1 MKKSFH
7 IRMFLL
13 THSCERSGNLSLT
26 NEMISDVLNL
36 SQDDI
41 EHLSSCRI
49 NNTLVI
55 NVRLKKKTCSCPNCG
70 SFSIRIKEYKLRKIH
85 HSLLILDPCILSYQA
100 RRYICSDCGITFY
113 EDNPFSNQGVNIS
126 NLTILN
132 VLKELKEPNATFS
145 SVTKHHHIS
154 VTQTQEIF
162 DRFVQISRQPLSKV
176 LCMDEVYTQTSRKNK
191 YSCLILDFLT
201 NRLLDIVYDRKKYSL
216 LNYFERIPK
225 EERNRVEFVIIDM
238 YETYRTVVYRRL
250 PNAKIAVDSF
260 HVIKNFNQ
268 AVRNVRIRIMKRFDK
283 KSDEYYLLKK
293 FSWLLEASDVRE
305 NRSKFNKRL
314 RRYINYP
321 QILDLILK
329 ISPELENAYKLKKK
343 YAHLNRYTRYDEAD
357 KKLWTFIDEM
367 KGSPC
372 PEIQKM
378 RKTLIH
384 WFEEIKNSFIIING
398 KRLSNGIMESRN
410 GIAKEI
416 KNNAN
421 GYRNFA
427 RYRNRCL
434 YVMNP
439 DITPNLAGCTKDLR
453 MHN

>member
-1 MKKSFH
+1 
-7 IRMFLL
+7 
-13 THSCERSGNLSLT
+13 
-26 NEMISDVLNL
+26 
-36 SQDDI
+36 
-41 EHLSSCRI
+41 
-49 NNTLVI
+49 
-55 NVRLKKKTCSCPNCG
+55 
-70 SFSIRIKEYKLRKIH
+70 
-85 HSLLILDPCILSYQA
+85 
-100 RRYICSDCGITFY
+100 
-113 EDNPFSNQGVNIS
+113 
-126 NLTILN
+126 
-132 VLKELKEPNATFS
+132 
-145 SVTKHHHIS
+145 
-154 VTQTQEIF
+154 
-162 DRFVQISRQPLSKV
+162 
-176 LCMDEVYTQTSRKNK
+176 
-191 YSCLILDFLT
+191 
-201 NRLLDIVYDRKKYSL
+201 
-216 LNYFERIPK
+216 
-225 EERNRVEFVIIDM
+225 
-238 YETYRTVVYRRL
+238 
-250 PNAKIAVDSF
+250 
-260 HVIKNFNQ
+260 
-268 AVRNVRIRIMKRFDK
+268 MKRFDK

-329 ISPELENAYKLKKK
+329 FSPELENAYKLKKK

>member
-1 MKKSFH
+1 MKKSFR

-85 HSLLILDPCILSYQA
+85 HSLLSLDPCILNYQA

-145 SVTKHHHIS
+145 SVAKHHHIS

-238 YETYRTVVYRRL
+238 YETYRT
-250 PNAKIAVDSF
+250 
-260 HVIKNFNQ
+260 
-268 AVRNVRIRIMKRFDK
+268 
-283 KSDEYYLLKK
+283 
-293 FSWLLEASDVRE
+293 
-305 NRSKFNKRL
+305 
-314 RRYINYP
+314 
-321 QILDLILK
+321 
-329 ISPELENAYKLKKK
+329 
-343 YAHLNRYTRYDEAD
+343 
-357 KKLWTFIDEM
+357 
-367 KGSPC
+367 
-372 PEIQKM
+372 
-378 RKTLIH
+378 
-384 WFEEIKNSFIIING
+384 SFIG
-398 KRLSNGIMESRN
+398 DYPMPKSLLTLSM
-410 GIAKEI
+410 
-416 KNNAN
+416 
-421 GYRNFA
+421 
-427 RYRNRCL
+427 
-434 YVMNP
+434 
-439 DITPNLAGCTKDLR
+439 
-453 MHN
+453 